1 MTAPTTTTT
10 TDADGER
17 APVRSGWHV
26 GVYVGSE
33 WSVRCF
39 TYPDERPILSL
50 DTPGGGLSVS
60 AMGGTVTADHV
71 DFAYALV
78 KAANDYLIECERLLL
93 DRTADDTDN
102 GSAVAA

>member
-1 MTAPTTTTT
+1 MTGPTSTTT

-17 APVRSGWHV
+17 VPVRSGWHV

-50 DTPGGGLSVS
+50 ETPGGGLSVS

-78 KAANDYLIECERLLL
+78 KAANDYLIECEALRLP
-93 DRTADDTDN
+93 DN
-102 GSAVAA
+102 SEKFGHGPAIAA

>member
-10 TDADGER
+10 TDAER

-26 GVYVGSE
+26 GVHVGSE

-39 TYPDERPILSL
+39 TYPDERPILAL
-50 DTPGGGLSVS
+50 DTPGAHLAVSVKDC
-60 AMGGTVTADHV
+60 TVTADHV

-93 DRTADDTDN
+93 DRKADDTAN
-102 GSAVAA
+102 GAVVAA

>member
-1 MTAPTTTTT
+1 MTAPTPTTTT
-10 TDADGER
+10 GMDGDR

-26 GVYVGSE
+26 GVHVGSE

-39 TYPDERPILSL
+39 TYPDERPILAL
-50 DTPGGGLSVS
+50 DTPGAHLAISTAS
-60 AMGGTVTADHV
+60 GTVTADHV

-93 DRTADDTDN
+93 DRAADDTDN
-102 GSAVAA
+102 GAAVAA

>member
-1 MTAPTTTTT
+1 MTAPTSTTGM
-10 TDADGER
+10 DGER
-17 APVRSGWHV
+17 VPVRSGWHV
-26 GVYVGSE
+26 GVHVGSE
-33 WSVRCF
+33 WSVRCH

-102 GSAVAA
+102 GAAVAA